1 MGRHANLKHVM
12 PAPPCWNSTVSG
24 TSALGST
31 RALRHTMVH
40 AVPLRPLTRLQVVME
55 AGGEQQEVW
64 LSRKQL
70 KGQDELLRGFVRK
83 LRE

>member
-1 MGRHANLKHVM
+1 
-12 PAPPCWNSTVSG
+12 
-24 TSALGST
+24 
-31 RALRHTMVH
+31 MVH